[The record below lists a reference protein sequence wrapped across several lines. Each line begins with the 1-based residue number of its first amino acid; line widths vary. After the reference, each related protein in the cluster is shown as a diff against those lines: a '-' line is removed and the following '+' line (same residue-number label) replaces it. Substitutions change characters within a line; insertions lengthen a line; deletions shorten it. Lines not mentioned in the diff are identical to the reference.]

1 MAAIRLVNLYTD
13 GGARGNPG
21 PAAIGVVVC
30 GEADDVL
37 EEHKEHIGDA
47 TNNEAEYR
55 ALIKGLD
62 LAATHTRKGVRCVMD
77 SELVVRHLIGEYRV
91 KDQRMKQLFDQVK
104 DKERM
109 FEKVRYRHRPRLTG
123 WLRRADALVNE
134 ALDEAGF

>member
-1 MAAIRLVNLYTD
+1 MAARRIVNLYTD

-30 GEADDVL
+30 GAADEVL
-37 EEHKEHIGDA
+37 QEHREHIGHA

-62 LAATHTRKGVRCVMD
+62 LAADLTSTEVRCVMD
-77 SELVVRHLIGEYRV
+77 SELVVRQLTGVYLV
-91 KDQRMKQLFDQVK
+91 KSTSMKHLFDQVK
-104 DKERM
+104 DRERK

-123 WLRRADALVNE
+123 MLRRADALVND

>member
-1 MAAIRLVNLYTD
+1 MAALRVVILYTD

-30 GEADDVL
+30 GEGDEVL
-37 EEHKEHIGDA
+37 AEHKEYIGEA

-62 LAATHTRKGVRCVMD
+62 LAAGHSRAELRCVTD
-77 SELVVRHLIGEYRV
+77 SELVVRHLSGAYRV
-91 KDQRMKQLFDQVK
+91 RSPSIKSLFDQVK
-104 DKERM
+104 RREGQ
-109 FEKVRYRHRPRLTG
+109 FEKVSYRHRPRLTG
-123 WLRRADALVNE
+123 MLHRADALVNE

>member
-1 MAAIRLVNLYTD
+1 MAALRIVNLYTD

-30 GEADDVL
+30 GEADEVL
-37 EEHKEHIGDA
+37 QEHREHIGHA

-62 LAATHTRKGVRCVMD
+62 LAADLTRIEVRCVMD
-77 SELVVRHLIGEYRV
+77 SELVVRHLTGRYRV
-91 KDQRMKQLFDQVK
+91 RSASVKHLFDQVK
-104 DKERM
+104 DRERT
-109 FEKVRYRHRPRLTG
+109 FQKVRYRYRPRLTG
-123 WLRRADALVNE
+123 MLHRADALVNE